1 MGSRGAVALSLGLVI
16 VAGPWQPARSDEGI
30 VVTEASTLHATD
42 YGLVADGVT
51 DDGAA
56 IAAMLAAASQAT
68 GPIVLR
74 FPEDATI
81 RVLTAHERYVF
92 RLDGVES
99 WTIDGGGSTF
109 LLDPHIRFARVQRC
123 RSVAI
128 RDLDI
133 DFDPLPFADGTIT
146 AVDEAARHLEVRLD
160 DPTAPAPSGGPTGE
174 DGEQAFFAMV
184 WHESEHGTTS
194 THCWTELMEPAGEPG
209 RVLLHAA
216 ESFNGYPDIELGR
229 TRISLPVPGI
239 AHRYGPGPC
248 LELQDNN
255 GLKLSDVEIWSAPW
269 FACNVSRNMG
279 DVTFTRVHIRPKPG
293 SKRLMSTWRD
303 GFHVKGNRGR
313 LLWEDCI
320 LEGMNDDAFNIST
333 HSSTVDE
340 VSGSTVRVHQR
351 FPLLPIPWE
360 PGGTFRAVDHAS
372 GRLLGEATVVAA
384 EAGPK
389 PPPIQGK
396 PAAPAYTLT
405 LDEPIDDLEPGAMA
419 WDPTWCNPDTT
430 LRRCTIRMSCRLQ
443 SPVTVEACDVTA
455 LLWFYAEPI
464 EGGYPHQVS
473 VRDCVFRPGRGNPVH
488 AVIFSGGTY
497 PDAEMPDPGAP
508 PRALRDVWVEG
519 SSFYGG
525 LRIEGVQ
532 DLHLIG
538 NRFLD
543 PDASVVLRGCV
554 DAVVEDNTGPDG
566 VPVELGVTRE

>member
-1 MGSRGAVALSLGLVI
+1 M
-16 VAGPWQPARSDEGI
+16 
-30 VVTEASTLHATD
+30 TEASTLHATD
-42 YGLVADGVT
+42 FGLVADGVT
-51 DDGAA
+51 DDGEA
-56 IAAMLAAASQAT
+56 IAAMLAAASMAT

-81 RVLTAHERYVF
+81 RVTTAPERYVL
-92 RLDGVES
+92 RLDGVEN
-99 WTIDGGGSTF
+99 WTIDGDGSTF
-109 LLDPHIRFARVQRC
+109 LLDPYLRFARVREC
-123 RSVAI
+123 RDVSI
-128 RDLDI
+128 RNLRI
-133 DFDPLPFADGTIT
+133 DFDPLPFVDGVVRGIDAD
-146 AVDEAARHLEVRLD
+146 ARWIEVELA
-160 DPTAPAPSGGPTGE
+160 DPPEELPLGEPTGE

-229 TRISLPVPGI
+229 TRISIPVPGI

-248 LELQDNN
+248 LELQDNED
-255 GLKLSDVEIWSAPW
+255 LSLEDVEVWSAPW
-269 FACNVSRNMG
+269 FAFNVSRNAG
-279 DVTFTRVHIRPKPG
+279 DVIFRRVHIRPKPG
-293 SKRLMSTWRD
+293 SGRLTSTWRD

-340 VSGSTVRVHQR
+340 VDGVTVRVHQR

-360 PGGTFRAVDHAS
+360 VGGTFRAVDHAS

-405 LDEPIDDLEPGAMA
+405 LDEPIDDLEPGAMV
-419 WDPTWCNPDTT
+419 WDPSWCNPDTT

-443 SPVTVEACDVTA
+443 SPVTVEECDVTA

-464 EGGYPHQVS
+464 EGGYPQQVS
-473 VRDCVFRPGRGNPVH
+473 VRDCVFRQGRGNPVH
-488 AVIFSGGTY
+488 AVIFSGGPY

-508 PRALRDVWVEG
+508 PRGLRDVLLRGNE
-519 SSFYGG
+519 FHGG
-525 LRIEGVQ
+525 LRIDGVQ
-532 DLHLIG
+532 GLRLIG

-543 PDASVVLRGCV
+543 PEASIVLDGCA
-554 DAVVEDNTGPDG
+554 DTEAEANTGPDG
-566 VPVELGVTRE
+566 EPWPTPSRE